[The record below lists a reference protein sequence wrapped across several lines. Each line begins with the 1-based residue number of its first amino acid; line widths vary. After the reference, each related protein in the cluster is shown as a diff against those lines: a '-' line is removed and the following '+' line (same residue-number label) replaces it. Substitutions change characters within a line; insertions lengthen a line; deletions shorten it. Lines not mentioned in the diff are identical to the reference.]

1 MVFLQLKKETMN
13 IQVLYE
19 DNHLIAVNKP
29 GGLLVQGDRTN
40 DPILSD
46 WVKKYIKDKY
56 NKPGDVFLGTVHRLD
71 RPVSGAVIFART
83 SKGLSR
89 MNELFR
95 ERKIEKTYWAITQK
109 ETPELEGTLVHFLLK
124 DTNKNKTK
132 AYDRLSNRAAK
143 AKRAELS
150 YKLIGKLGH
159 HNLLEIKLATGRP
172 HQIRV
177 QLAHIGCPIRGDLKY
192 GAEKANENACIHLHS
207 RSLSFIH
214 PVTKKPIRI
223 EAAAPNEQLWREFS
237 RI

>member
-1 MVFLQLKKETMN
+1 MVFLHLKKETMN
-13 IQVLYE
+13 IQVLFE

-29 GGLLVQGDRTN
+29 GGMLVQGDKTN

-46 WVKKYIKDKY
+46 WVKKYIKNKY

-83 SKGLSR
+83 SKGLTR

-95 ERKIEKTYWAITQK
+95 ERAIEKTYWAITQK

-124 DTNKNKTK
+124 DTTKNKTK
-132 AYDRLSNRAAK
+132 AYDRMSNRAAK
-143 AKRAELS
+143 AKKAELS

-159 HNLLEIKLATGRP
+159 HNLLEIKLKTGRP

-214 PVTKKPIRI
+214 PVAKKPIFI
-223 EAAAPNEQLWREFS
+223 EAKAPNEQLWREFS